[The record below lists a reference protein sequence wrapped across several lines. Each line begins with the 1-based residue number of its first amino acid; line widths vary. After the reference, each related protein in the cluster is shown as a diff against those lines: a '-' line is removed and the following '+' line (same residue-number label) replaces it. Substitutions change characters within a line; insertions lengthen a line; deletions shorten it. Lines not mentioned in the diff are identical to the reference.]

1 MEKISKTA
9 RIIRKVYYRLFVENF
24 NKKITYNFPENYFR
38 WDFIKYLH
46 DKYNFNSYLE
56 IGCDKNQLFS
66 RINIKKKIGVDP
78 SSGGNV
84 RKTSDE
90 FFSDNK
96 ETFDLIFIDGLHEY
110 SQVKK
115 DIKNSLKF
123 LNQNGIILVHDCLPD
138 SMSKQAVPRYRMT
151 WNGDVWKAI
160 VDLRQIKDIEIYTC
174 EMDEGIGVIQNKKN
188 SDILKID
195 SEVNKLMFKDF
206 YKNYKTY
213 MRLISVKDLKNI
225 F

>member
-9 RIIRKVYYRLFVENF
+9 RFIRKIYYRLFVENF
-24 NKKITYNFPENYFR
+24 NKKITYNFPDNYFR
-38 WDFIKYLH
+38 WDFIKYLN

-66 RINIKKKIGVDP
+66 RINIKRKIGVDP

-90 FFSDNK
+90 FFYDNK

-174 EMDEGIGVIQNKKN
+174 EMDQGIGVIQNKKN